1 MPFFTLTP
9 VDLYKVAYF
18 MMLEPDFITLRGGCL
33 VHGHIYGANAKLS
46 WSNASI
52 LVILSA
58 PQPPQ
63 NSALLCSVQISFVKK
78 GKQCRNTAVL
88 KHCMQ

>member
-9 VDLYKVAYF
+9 AGLYKVAYF
-18 MMLEPDFITLRGGCL
+18 MMLEPGFITLGAGCL
-33 VHGHIYGANAKLS
+33 VHGHIYGATVKLS
-46 WSNASI
+46 GSNASI

-63 NSALLCSVQISFVKK
+63 NSALFCSVQISFVKK
-78 GKQCRNTAVL
+78 GKQCTYTAVFI
-88 KHCMQ
+88 HCMQ